1 MTGSVTISLQ
11 DYEELKSGNTSSI
24 ELKKQVIKAAKE
36 IEVFLSFL
44 CTRDSIMDYVTEFN
58 SYSKSCKI
66 HLIDGKAK
74 IELNNLEDE
83 EI

>member
-11 DYEELKSGNTSSI
+11 DYEELKSGNTSTI

-44 CTRDSIMDYVTEFN
+44 CTRESIGDYITEFN
-58 SYSKSCKI
+58 SYSKTCKI

-74 IELNNLEDE
+74 IELNTLEDE